1 MIWRVGGR
9 TLREVDVRF
18 VAATNRNLK
27 HEISQRTFR
36 EDLYYRLN
44 GMTVTLPPLR
54 ERRAEIRPLAQVFAS
69 RAQVEHGKGHAVS
82 LSEPALERLERH
94 AWPGNV
100 RELKNVIERAVVLCP
115 GAVLE
120 PAHLPIELG
129 ESAPDSS
136 APSAA
141 ASEPDPSAR
150 LRQELADIERQRV
163 LDALEQC
170 GGNQSL
176 AAEKLGISRRTL
188 VYRLSA
194 FGLTRSRKRS

>member
-1 MIWRVGGR
+1 M
-9 TLREVDVRF
+9 
-18 VAATNRNLK
+18 
-27 HEISQRTFR
+27 
-36 EDLYYRLN
+36 
-44 GMTVTLPPLR
+44 
-54 ERRAEIRPLAQVFAS
+54 
-69 RAQVEHGKGHAVS
+69 
-82 LSEPALERLERH
+82 
-94 AWPGNV
+94 
-100 RELKNVIERAVVLCP
+100 
-115 GAVLE
+115 
-120 PAHLPIELG
+120 PIELG

>member
-1 MIWRVGGR
+1 MP
-9 TLREVDVRF
+9 T
-18 VAATNRNLK
+18 
-27 HEISQRTFR
+27 
-36 EDLYYRLN
+36 
-44 GMTVTLPPLR
+44 P
-54 ERRAEIRPLAQVFAS
+54 
-69 RAQVEHGKGHAVS
+69 
-82 LSEPALERLERH
+82 
-94 AWPGNV
+94 
-100 RELKNVIERAVVLCP
+100 
-115 GAVLE
+115 AVLE